1 MTAHSMR
8 DLLLRA
14 QRDVAFAELART
26 DPDTA
31 AADYELSTEELESL
45 RRLDWDLYRY
55 LVPALAG
62 GGDLSLTLPP
72 TTLTEPLHL
81 TYHSFS
87 ELVRGPKGPEAEAK
101 RRDLV
106 AAIATLSGSER
117 RAKLEELMEYV

>member
-1 MTAHSMR
+1 MR

-14 QRDVAFAELART
+14 QRDAAFAELART

-31 AADYELSTEELESL
+31 AADYDLSTDELESL

-55 LVPALAG
+55 LVPALTGA
-62 GGDLSLTLPP
+62 DMSMTLPP
-72 TTLTEPLHL
+72 TTLTEPMHL

-87 ELVRGPKGPEAEAK
+87 ELIRRPNGPEAEDQ
-101 RRDLV
+101 RRELV
-106 AAIATLSGSER
+106 AAIATLSGNER

>member
-14 QRDVAFAELART
+14 QRDAAFAELART
-26 DPDTA
+26 DPDSA
-31 AADYELSTEELESL
+31 AADYDLSTGELESL

-62 GGDLSLTLPP
+62 GDLSMTLPP
-72 TTLTEPLHL
+72 TTLTEPMHL

-87 ELVRGPKGPEAEAK
+87 ELVRGPRGPEAEAK
-101 RRDLV
+101 RQDLV
-106 AAIATLSGSER
+106 AEIQTLRGSAR

>member
-14 QRDVAFAELART
+14 QRDAAFAELART

-31 AADYELSTEELESL
+31 AGDYDLSTEELESL

-62 GGDLSLTLPP
+62 GDMSMTLPP
-72 TTLTEPLHL
+72 TTLTEPMHL

-87 ELVRGPKGPEAEAK
+87 ELVRGPRGPEAEAK
-101 RRDLV
+101 RQDLV
-106 AAIATLSGSER
+106 ADIATLSGSAR